1 MITVTFRSARD
12 QTKNTPEKPDYYL
25 VNWRVYGS
33 PPVWRP
39 PTDLIELEDHYLV
52 RVEIAGMSEKD
63 FSIVLDQ
70 TILSI
75 HGIRY
80 DIPDRR
86 AYHQMEVNMGE
97 FDAVVEIPGMI
108 DREKATAAYEN
119 GFLLVTLP
127 KSEPKQIHIN
137 E

>member
-12 QTKNTPEKPDYYL
+12 QTKNTPEKPDYLL

-39 PTDLIELEDHYLV
+39 PTDLIELEDHFLV
-52 RVEIAGMSEKD
+52 RVEIAGMTDKD
-63 FSIVLDQ
+63 FTIVLDQ

-97 FDAVVEIPGMI
+97 FNAVVEIPGMI
-108 DREKATAAYEN
+108 DREKATAVYES

>member
-1 MITVTFRSARD
+1 MITVTFRPMRD
-12 QTKNTPEKPDYYL
+12 QNKISPEKPEYLL

-39 PTDLIELEDHYLV
+39 PIDLIELEEYYLV

-63 FSIVLDQ
+63 FELVLDQ
-70 TILSI
+70 NIFTI

-97 FDAVVEIPGMI
+97 FDAVIELPGPI
-108 DREKATAAYEN
+108 DPNKAAAEYEN

-127 KSEPKQIHIN
+127 KVEPKQIHIN